1 MSNPQPLA
9 SSRVLSALASDCKAI
24 ADWNHGNADTVIQL
38 YFSVECINDMGVF
51 APFVA
56 WRNPT

>member
-9 SSRVLSALASDCKAI
+9 SSRVLSALAADCKAI
-24 ADWNHGNADTVIQL
+24 ADWNHGSADTVIQL
-38 YFSVECINDMGVF
+38 YFSVECINDMDVF